1 MPSFEFIRCYLFPR
15 FPSLPIYISIFD
27 SLKIDLILCNVY
39 LGNEATGNYVLATT
53 FSISLQFISKYISLL
68 HFRKT
73 STIIRSQISGV
84 PWKLFFIF
92 MVAGLVAGLF
102 FANSMSYIFQSI
114 FTNGYQIN
122 NVDFLLIWFGN
133 MFYWGRRLIADLTLQ
148 LLIDKWIGLSELL
161 GAVIFISL
169 LIIVSPHNLFE
180 FSRIY
185 FISLLLPLL
194 MMLPIVKR
202 YSSNLRKNR

>member
-1 MPSFEFIRCYLFPR
+1 ML
-15 FPSLPIYISIFD
+15 
-27 SLKIDLILCNVY
+27 
-39 LGNEATGNYVLATT
+39 
-53 FSISLQFISKYISLL
+53 
-68 HFRKT
+68 
-73 STIIRSQISGV
+73 
-84 PWKLFFIF
+84 
-92 MVAGLVAGLF
+92 AGLVAGLF
-102 FANSMSYIFQSI
+102 FANSMSYVFQFI

-122 NVDFLLIWFGN
+122 NLDFLLIWFGN

-148 LLIDKWIGLSELL
+148 LLIDKWVGLSELL